1 MIGQALVVAWSFTI
15 SSLSTT
21 PQIIDIGAAPTNSD
35 YTPVAMGVRYQN
47 IDSKY
52 GVQSYSLTVGS
63 NPKNPGSPPYSVM
76 GITADT
82 PEWGNWHATYDI
94 KSFFIVPAGHDLY
107 AEFQSF
113 KTDFPAQDLPI
124 HVDILAY
131 PSDNDLYCPSAI
143 SSSDNG
149 ATGIPSN
156 FYINSGAAI
165 PGETYHF
172 TAANITISKQAIGTC
187 QYKSQAGNL
196 LGLGI
201 KTKVTVDRGHPY
213 NKWKLISYQDLGCF
227 HNTNNCP
234 FSQD

>member
-21 PQIIDIGAAPTNSD
+21 PQIIDLGSAPKNSD
-35 YTPVAMGVRYQN
+35 YIPTEIIVTFQN
-47 IDSKY
+47 ND
-52 GVQSYSLTVGS
+52 
-63 NPKNPGSPPYSVM
+63 GSPHTGPAFRISLGTHPKYPQMVFS
-76 GITADT
+76 A
-82 PEWGNWHATYDI
+82 
-94 KSFFIVPAGHDLY
+94 SFNAEPKYYHENVNMSHFHIVPANHDLY
-107 AEFQSF
+107 VMLQSLSPN
-113 KTDFPAQDLPI
+113 FPEQDLPI

-172 TAANITISKQAIGTC
+172 TAANITISKQAVGTC
-187 QYKSQAGNL
+187 QYKSQAGSL

-201 KTKVTVDRGHPY
+201 KTKVTADRGHPY